1 MNDEEGKNLF
11 LILELAT
18 KDIWMLID
26 CQKILGLARNKKVKL
41 HSDLS
46 FLLFRYNYIV
56 LAPLKTKVKQTINNS
71 IIPVKA
77 YQKRVV

>member
-56 LAPLKTKVKQTINNS
+56 LAPLKTKVKTN
-71 IIPVKA
+71 
-77 YQKRVV
+77 Y